1 MKAVPLLLDDPRPV
15 RDFCHVDDFA
25 DAVLRACI
33 VPLQGV
39 IAINVATGTGTSI
52 GDLAKTVIGIL
63 QRNIPV
69 RENPSP
75 LRPPK
80 TEIHRLVGD
89 PSRASHILGWHPTL
103 ALKAGLERSI

>member
-1 MKAVPLLLDDPRPV
+1 LQVSEALTASLVG
-15 RDFCHVDDFA
+15 HVDDFA
-25 DAVLRACI
+25 DAVVRACI

-63 QRNIPV
+63 QRNIPI

-80 TEIHRLVGD
+80 IEIHRLVGD

-103 ALKAGLERSI
+103 GLTAGLERSI